1 MNTSLVITQDG
12 LSSIEIAVGDGS
24 QAISAA
30 LSASIATTQAGIAT
44 SEASIATSAAN
55 SASGSASIASSSA
68 TSTAALLASFR
79 SAFLG
84 SFASDTEAAAFATAN
99 SITLSN
105 GIMYEN
111 NSTTPKKFKIFN
123 GTSWQDYD
131 SSAQVSQSAA
141 ALSATNAALSATS
154 AATSAATAT
163 SVLSDSGFIAVK
175 NDLSNID
182 AVASN
187 LTKINAV
194 QADLGNINS
203 VQADLTNIDLVAG
216 DLTNINLIATD
227 KTNIDAVAGNLTN
240 INSVNTNSTNINAVS
255 TNITNVNLTGGSIAN
270 VNSVGG
276 SIGNVNAVASDLTN
290 INLVA
295 ADKANIDSVASDLT
309 NINLVAGDKTNIDA
323 VAGNITSINT
333 VNTNSTNINT
343 VADGIANININASN
357 IAAINTNASNIGVIQ
372 SASTNATSAQ
382 TSATAA
388 AASATSALNA
398 PGTSGTSTSS
408 MTVGIATQS
417 FTTQTG
423 KAWVVGQFVT
433 ISSSTPAN
441 WMYGYISAYNSGT
454 GAMSVVVSTISGAGT
469 FTAWTI
475 GLSAPIPATAVTQSD
490 VGTNPNQIPLNQ
502 YLGSMAYQDQNAISS
517 LGTLGFAQNQGAGG
531 SVTQLTSRT
540 TGVTLNKSCGQ
551 ITLFSAAGSTTA
563 QTFTV
568 TNSQVGENDT
578 IDLSVKSATN
588 LYIIGV
594 TAVANGSF
602 NITFYTTGGTATD
615 APVFNFG
622 VTKGS
627 AQ

>member
-1 MNTSLVITQDG
+1 MTASLNIAPT
-12 LSSIEIAVGDGS
+12 IELVVGDGS
-24 QAISAA
+24 QAVDAA

-44 SEASIATSAAN
+44 TEASIATSAAN

-84 SFASDTEAAAFATAN
+84 SFASDTAAAAFATAN

-111 NSTTPKKFKIFN
+111 NSTTPEKFRIFN

-131 SSAQVSQSAA
+131 SSAQVSQAAA
-141 ALSATNAALSATS
+141 ALSAANAAASANS
-154 AATSAATAT
+154 AAGSISTISGL
-163 SVLSDSGFIAVK
+163 LSNSGFIAVQ
-175 NDLSNID
+175 N
-182 AVASN
+182 
-187 LTKINAV
+187 
-194 QADLGNINS
+194 
-203 VQADLTNIDLVAG
+203 
-216 DLTNINLIATD
+216 DLTNINL
-227 KTNIDAVAGNLTN
+227 VAGSVANVNSVADALTSIAAANSNAGN
-240 INSVNTNSTNINAVS
+240 INTVS
-255 TNITNVNLTGGSIAN
+255 GSIANVNLTGGSIAN
-270 VNSVGG
+270 VNNVGG
-276 SIGNVNAVASDLTN
+276 NIASVNS
-290 INLVA
+290 
-295 ADKANIDSVASDLT
+295 
-309 NINLVAGDKTNIDA
+309 VAGDLINIDN
-323 VAGNITSINT
+323 VAGDLA
-333 VNTNSTNINT
+333 NINT
-343 VADGIANININASN
+343 VAGGISNININASN

-423 KAWVVGQFVT
+423 KAWVVGQFVVL
-433 ISSSTPAN
+433 SSSTPAN
-441 WMYGYISAYNSGT
+441 WMYGYISAYNSST
-454 GAMSVVVSTISGAGT
+454 GAMSVVVSTISGSGT

-502 YLGSMAYQDQNAISS
+502 YLGSMAYQDQSAISS

-551 ITLFSAAGSTTA
+551 ITLISAAGSTTA

-568 TNSQVGENDT
+568 TNSQVGANDT

-588 LYIIGV
+588 LYMIGV